1 MQIWKFDSSKGEKDK
16 YSVVLA
22 DDGRLACN
30 CHGCVIKKD
39 GKHRRCTHTDDVM
52 ENNGLKVE
60 IRDGEWMYVVGSP
73 ILQPQQPKVEKLNG
87 MPHGYVNPMLAI
99 ALTGERG
106 IEDFKDDE
114 WTMEEKYD
122 GHRVV
127 VYVDPD
133 GNVSA
138 WSRPKEGKVGNK
150 RVLAPHLIKELSRF
164 PDVTLDGELDT
175 TGKSYGVT
183 RLDQAHLQRYLVF
196 DILKWGDV
204 PSDKVCA
211 LTQAERRVALERV
224 FATME
229 AKRKKEKI
237 KDKPSVILAPSLPL
251 SEDGLQA
258 IWDRGGEGVILK
270 RKAARYRPGA
280 RSADWVKIKKVF
292 AVGSAITGFEQG
304 ENGPYSKA
312 VVLSDEGVETTV
324 KVRNAKI
331 RREIEKNPKNFIGM
345 RLIIGHYGKT
355 PAGKYRGPIIWDHFA
370 GEGE

>member
-22 DDGRLACN
+22 DDGRLGCN
-30 CHGCVIKKD
+30 CRGCVIRKD
-39 GKHRRCTHTDDVM
+39 GKHRRCTHTDDVI
-52 ENNGLKVE
+52 EENGLKVE

-87 MPHGYVNPMLAI
+87 MPVGYVNPMLAI
-99 ALTGERG
+99 ALTDERG
-106 IEDFKDDE
+106 IEDFNDDE

-127 VYVDPD
+127 VHVDPE
-133 GNVSA
+133 GNVFA

-150 RVLAPHLIKELSRF
+150 RVLAPHLVKELSRF

-183 RLDQAHLQRYLVF
+183 RLDKAHLQRYIVF
-196 DILKWGDV
+196 DILKWGEIT
-204 PSDKVCA
+204 SEQVCA
-211 LTQAERRVALERV
+211 LTQAERRVALVRV
-224 FATME
+224 FIAMA

-237 KDKPSVILAPSLPL
+237 KDKQSVLLAPSLPL
-251 SEDGLQA
+251 SKEGLQA
-258 IWDRGGEGVILK
+258 IWDNGGEGVILK
-270 RKAARYRPGA
+270 RSAAKYRPGA
-280 RSADWVKIKKVF
+280 RSADWVKIKKVIP
-292 AVGSAITGFEQG
+292 VGSVITGYEAG
-304 ENGPYSKA
+304 ENGPYSK
-312 VVLSDEGVETTV
+312 VKVLSDEGVKTT
-324 KVRNAKI
+324 AKTKNSQI
-331 RREIEKNPKNFIGM
+331 RREMAAHPDKFIGM